1 MLNNLVINTR
11 KMMLNN
17 NIEISK
23 IKKSNTKIIVDEVD
37 SQNSSRKNKF
47 NDKDSKFSLISKV
60 SEDDKTKEFF
70 TESPLLHFF
79 VNFLLIIEGK
89 IVRILVQFGDIYF
102 AAIITNIYL
111 EVVIIQICA
120 SAESSTFMQIYAFF
134 SSLIF
139 AYLMRNICTIAY
151 WELFQLKWL
160 EQNPFE
166 SITNIFNIYF
176 EKHTKKNIYYI
187 VNIVFGVLF
196 YLFAIGVF
204 TMPDNHGKF
213 LDIVNFIIFIIIP
226 FLKFIVYYCSFFILL
241 Y

>member
-120 SAESSTFMQIYAFF
+120 SAESST
-134 SSLIF
+134 L
-139 AYLMRNICTIAY
+139 
-151 WELFQLKWL
+151 
-160 EQNPFE
+160 
-166 SITNIFNIYF
+166 
-176 EKHTKKNIYYI
+176 
-187 VNIVFGVLF
+187 G
-196 YLFAIGVF
+196 
-204 TMPDNHGKF
+204 
-213 LDIVNFIIFIIIP
+213 IIP
-226 FLKFIVYYCSFFILL
+226 IKMVGTKSF
-241 Y
+241 